1 MARRKRK
8 TKKRLSSKKYL
19 ILSVLIFVILFF
31 MAVFGFFLYHLGYET
46 CVQEVK
52 AHAYTSMQALKKRE
66 YEVLR
71 KYLDNKPSE
80 IEDYE
85 KNIVLSSASS
95 QSRGSSSSSYNSS
108 KPNKPKVVEN
118 KKPKL
123 IIIIDDVAF
132 NYQVRLLKNLG
143 LKLNLSFFPLSSR
156 HRNTAKFARKCRHYM
171 IHLPLEANHYFN
183 EEEVTLKVD
192 SSTKEM
198 ERFIAKIRKDFPRA
212 KFINNHTGSKF
223 TANYAAM
230 KRLVRVLRKYG
241 FIFVDSRTTPHSQVA
256 RVMREFGYPYIARNI
271 FLDNEANVSY
281 IQNQL
286 KKAIRIAKRKGIA
299 IAIGHPRKATI
310 KALAKSKAILKEVQ
324 LIYIDEYY

>member
-1 MARRKRK
+1 MARRKKRS
-8 TKKRLSSKKYL
+8 KKRSLSKKYL
-19 ILSVLIFVILFF
+19 ILSVLIAILLILIFI
-31 MAVFGFFLYHLGYET
+31 FGFFLYHLGYET
-46 CVQEVK
+46 GVK
-52 AHAYTSMQALKKRE
+52 EAKSSAYTSMQALKKRE
-66 YEVLR
+66 HEALQR
-71 KYLDNKPSE
+71 YLESKPSE

-85 KNIVLSSASS
+85 KNAASS
-95 QSRGSSSSSYNSS
+95 SVASSISQASSSSEKSIKS
-108 KPNKPKVVEN
+108 KLAKS

-123 IIIIDDVAF
+123 IIIIDDVAYG
-132 NYQVRLLKNLG
+132 YQVKALKNLG
-143 LKLNLSFFPLSSR
+143 LKLNLSFFPSSSR
-156 HRNTAKFARKCRHYM
+156 HRDTPKYAKALRHYM

-183 EEEVTLKVD
+183 EEEVTLKVH
-192 SSTKEM
+192 SSSKEM
-198 ERFIAKIRKDFPRA
+198 EKFIAKIRKDFPRA

-223 TANYAAM
+223 TASYPAM
-230 KRLVRVLRKYG
+230 KRLVGVLKRYG
-241 FIFVDSRTTPHSQVA
+241 FVFVDSRTTPHSQVA

-286 KKAIRIAKRKGIA
+286 KKAIRIAQKKGMA